1 MTDDEDKALVC
12 GFECEYNTPSFRVC
26 ISTPRLLRLG
36 AKTTNVHA
44 DATYKLIWQGY
55 PVLIIGFSDADRKMH
70 PVGIAVT
77 MKETQADFKFL
88 FSSIAHGVDL
98 VTSGE
103 SVFAPTHLVSD
114 AATAIK
120 NGFTSAFGHPPEKTI
135 MCWAHV
141 VMNMDKQLIRI
152 KDKKTAAALRE
163 DITQLCPDE
172 DAFHHATTLF
182 LSKWESSNQAF
193 LEYFRGSWIDQNN
206 TWYEGYAPGCPS
218 TNNGLEA
225 INQSIKRQ
233 NTFRERLQL
242 SRFLTV
248 VEKDILLKA
257 EKARMAI
264 VKAAFVAANLPTWS
278 FFISRHVGDRSLHYG
293 FLIQSVIICFV

>member
-1 MTDDEDKALVC
+1 MTSEFETIAPYIEPDTESSADEEPPTKRRRGESKVWVKCQEYQTVEDANDAISKDDWSILYTTKTLDGKKVYYKCRKGWNCRAEIFLLYKA
-12 GFECEYNTPSFRVC
+12 
-26 ISTPRLLRLG
+26 
-36 AKTTNVHA
+36 
-44 DATYKLIWQGY
+44 D
-55 PVLIIGFSDADRKMH
+55 DD
-70 PVGIAVT
+70 
-77 MKETQADFKFL
+77 
-88 FSSIAHGVDL
+88 GVDQYETGSHDHTGNTVPNRGIYPQTKSDIDSL
-98 VTSGE
+98 YNDGVRE

-120 NGFTSAFGHPPEKTI
+120 NGFTAAFGHPPEKTI

-163 DITQLCPDE
+163 DITQLQLYPDE
-172 DAFHHATTLF
+172 DAFYQATTLF

-225 INQSIKRQ
+225 VNQTIKRQ

-242 SRFLTV
+242 SRFLNV
-248 VEKDILLKA
+248 VEQDILL
-257 EKARMAI
+257 
-264 VKAAFVAANLPTWS
+264 NW
-278 FFISRHVGDRSLHYG
+278 
-293 FLIQSVIICFV
+293 

>member
-1 MTDDEDKALVC
+1 MKTKHYGKHSISLGELADLAKEREFVTDDEDKALVC
-12 GFECEYNTPSFRVC
+12 GFECEYDTPSFRVC

-55 PVLIIGFSDADRKMH
+55 PVLILGFSDADRKMH

-77 MKETQADFKFL
+77 MKETHADFKFL

-120 NGFTSAFGHPPEKTI
+120 NGFTAAFGHPPEKTI
-135 MCWAHV
+135 MCLAHV

-163 DITQLCPDE
+163 DITQLQLCPDE
-172 DAFHHATTLF
+172 DAFYQATTLF

-193 LEYFRGSWIDQNN
+193 LEYFRGSCIDQNN

-225 INQSIKRQ
+225 VNQTIKR
-233 NTFRERLQL
+233 
-242 SRFLTV
+242 
-248 VEKDILLKA
+248 
-257 EKARMAI
+257 
-264 VKAAFVAANLPTWS
+264 
-278 FFISRHVGDRSLHYG
+278 
-293 FLIQSVIICFV
+293 